1 LNDTQKDRARVIK
14 NMEKTGLKKP
24 SKRDKGILFTDK
36 GVTYHLVPVED
47 PVILEKLRQLDEEK
61 EEGEDLILEELNRQ
75 LEEGSARGGLS
86 I

>member
-1 LNDTQKDRARVIK
+1 
-14 NMEKTGLKKP
+14 MKKP

-61 EEGEDLILEELNRQ
+61 EEGEDLILEELNR
-75 LEEGSARGGLS
+75 
-86 I
+86 